1 MCMRAMPFVILMAL
15 VVFAWPAPAQPPTAH
30 NFVAHLLGD
39 EEVPP
44 VDTQAQGQA
53 IFQLNAEEEALDFRL
68 LVANIEDVTQAHI
81 HCGAAGV
88 NGPVVVF
95 LFGLEPAG
103 VTVNGV
109 LSQDTITGDDI
120 IVRPDSPA
128 CPGGV
133 ATFDDLL
140 AKMLSGDTYT
150 NVHTLVNPGGEIRGQ
165 NAPAGPPTR

>member
-1 MCMRAMPFVILMAL
+1 MRMRVIPAVILLAL
-15 VVFAWPAPAQPPTAH
+15 VVFAWPAPAQPPTTH
-30 NFVAHLLGD
+30 NFVAHLSGD

-44 VDTQAQGQA
+44 VDTLAQGQA
-53 IFQLNAEEEALDFRL
+53 LFQLNAEEETLDFRL

-95 LFGLEPAG
+95 LFGLEPDG

-109 LSQDTITGDDI
+109 LAQDTITGDDI

-133 ATFDDLL
+133 ATFEDLL
-140 AKMLSGDTYT
+140 AKMLGGDTYT

-165 NAPAGPPTR
+165 NALAGPPTR

>member
-1 MCMRAMPFVILMAL
+1 MFATPFIILVAL
-15 VVFAWPAPAQPPTAH
+15 VALAWPAPAQAAAPR
-30 NFVAHLLGD
+30 NFVAHLSGD

-53 IFQLNAEEEALDFRL
+53 IFQLNAEGDVLSFRL
-68 LVANIEDVTQAHI
+68 LVANIADVTQAHI

-95 LFGLEPAG
+95 LFGLDPDG

-109 LSQDTITGDDI
+109 LSQGTITAADVI
-120 IVRPDSPA
+120 ARPDSAA

-133 ATFDDLL
+133 ANFDELL
-140 AKMLSGDTYT
+140 DKMLSGNTYT
-150 NVHTLVNPGGEIRGQ
+150 NVHTLAFPGGEIRGQ
-165 NAPAGPPTR
+165 NAALGPSSR